1 MNPDIL
7 LFISDQHA
15 PQYQANGEMP
25 VDTPNL
31 EMLEKQ
37 GTTFDA
43 AYTPCPLCVPARMA
57 MLSGL
62 APYRTGI
69 FTNNDTLP
77 QTTPT
82 FLHAMAAAGYETVLA
97 GRMHFIGPDQ
107 RHGFTRRIAP
117 DFTSSGWA
125 RPQKTLEQDFGVH
138 TQTMGYKWCIDVVGG
153 GVSPVICYDDM
164 VMDELERYLNRPHSK
179 PQLIVV
185 GTYGPHFPYV
195 APPELFLKYLKTAHL
210 PATWQGREPWL
221 NAQQRNLQEP
231 GTSAEIV
238 LACQAAYKGLVEH
251 TDGLIG
257 RAYTAFTAFAQKRG
271 TSALFGYLS
280 DHGDTV
286 GEHGIYGKKSFF
298 EKSVRIPMMFAG
310 DGVAAGQKVKAPVSL
325 LDLGPTVCEW
335 GGADPLP
342 ETDGQSLAA
351 VLRGASADAERTV
364 WSEIVDKLP
373 QSGWTYSC
381 MARHGQE
388 KFITCHRDE
397 ANNQLFNVMTDP
409 DETSNLIKNNP
420 TKAAAFAAAAAR
432 RVDFDAAEVLQRQY
446 AAAATILAKA
456 ETAAGGDDR
465 ERYRD
470 YPSAA
475 KENPQYCVTGLNSA
489 PGKNQ
494 TYVFYGLPDTK
505 Q

>member
-1 MNPDIL
+1 MFPDIL

-15 PQYQANGEMP
+15 PQYQAGGQMP

-31 EMLEKQ
+31 AALREQ
-37 GTTFDA
+37 GTAFDA

-62 APYRTGI
+62 APHHTGI

-82 FLHAMAAAGYETVLA
+82 FLHAMAAAGYETVLV

-107 RHGFTRRIAP
+107 RHGFTRRVAP
-117 DFTSSGWA
+117 DFTNSGWA

-153 GVSPVICYDDM
+153 GASPVVCYDDM
-164 VMDELERYLNRPHSK
+164 VLDALEQYLAQPHSK

-195 APPELFLKYLKTAHL
+195 APPELFLKYLKTAQL
-210 PATWQGREPWL
+210 PAAWQGNEPWL

-231 GTSAEIV
+231 NTRAEIV

-257 RAYTAFTAFAQKRG
+257 RARAAFDAFTQSRG
-271 TSALFGYLS
+271 TPALFGYLS

-298 EKSVRIPMMFAG
+298 
-310 DGVAAGQKVKAPVSL
+310 
-325 LDLGPTVCEW
+325 
-335 GGADPLP
+335 
-342 ETDGQSLAA
+342 
-351 VLRGASADAERTV
+351 
-364 WSEIVDKLP
+364 
-373 QSGWTYSC
+373 
-381 MARHGQE
+381 
-388 KFITCHRDE
+388 
-397 ANNQLFNVMTDP
+397 
-409 DETSNLIKNNP
+409 
-420 TKAAAFAAAAAR
+420 
-432 RVDFDAAEVLQRQY
+432 
-446 AAAATILAKA
+446 
-456 ETAAGGDDR
+456 
-465 ERYRD
+465 
-470 YPSAA
+470 
-475 KENPQYCVTGLNSA
+475 
-489 PGKNQ
+489 
-494 TYVFYGLPDTK
+494 
-505 Q
+505 

>member
-1 MNPDIL
+1 MSPDIL

-15 PQYQANGEMP
+15 PQYQAGGQMP

-31 EMLEKQ
+31 AALQEQ
-37 GTTFDA
+37 GTAFDA

-62 APYRTGI
+62 SPYHTGI

-82 FLHAMAAAGYETVLA
+82 FLHAMAAAGYETVLV

-107 RHGFTRRIAP
+107 RHGFTRRVAP
-117 DFTSSGWA
+117 DFTNSGWV

-153 GVSPVICYDDM
+153 GASPVVCYDDM
-164 VMDELERYLNRPHSK
+164 VLDALEQYLAQPHSK

-195 APPELFLKYLKTAHL
+195 APPELFLKYLKTAQL
-210 PATWQGREPWL
+210 PATWQGNEPWL

-231 GTSAEIV
+231 NTRAEIV

-257 RAYTAFTAFAQKRG
+257 RARAAFDVFTQNRG
-271 TSALFGYLS
+271 TPALFGYFS

-298 EKSVRIPMMFAG
+298 EKSVRIPMVFA
-310 DGVAAGQKVKAPVSL
+310 
-325 LDLGPTVCEW
+325 
-335 GGADPLP
+335 
-342 ETDGQSLAA
+342 
-351 VLRGASADAERTV
+351 
-364 WSEIVDKLP
+364 
-373 QSGWTYSC
+373 
-381 MARHGQE
+381 
-388 KFITCHRDE
+388 
-397 ANNQLFNVMTDP
+397 
-409 DETSNLIKNNP
+409 
-420 TKAAAFAAAAAR
+420 
-432 RVDFDAAEVLQRQY
+432 
-446 AAAATILAKA
+446 
-456 ETAAGGDDR
+456 DR
-465 ERYRD
+465 K
-470 YPSAA
+470 S
-475 KENPQYCVTGLNSA
+475 V
-489 PGKNQ
+489 
-494 TYVFYGLPDTK
+494 V
-505 Q
+505 

>member
-1 MNPDIL
+1 MKPDIL

-15 PQYQANGEMP
+15 PQYQAGGSMP

-31 EMLEKQ
+31 AALRAD
-37 GTTFDA
+37 GTAFDA

-62 APYRTGI
+62 APHRTGI

-82 FLHAMAAAGYETVLA
+82 FLHAMAAAGYETVLV
-97 GRMHFIGPDQ
+97 GRMHFIGADQ
-107 RHGFTRRIAP
+107 RHGFARRIAP
-117 DFTSSGWA
+117 DFTNSGWV
-125 RPQKTLEQDFGVH
+125 RPQKTLEKDFGVH

-153 GVSPVICYDDM
+153 GASPVVCYDDM
-164 VMDELERYLNRPHSK
+164 VLDALEAYLAEPHEK

-195 APPELFLKYLKTAHL
+195 APPELFLKYLKTAK
-210 PATWQGREPWL
+210 PPETWRGDAPWL

-231 GTSAEIV
+231 DNRAEIV

-251 TDGLIG
+251 TDVLIG
-257 RAYTAFTAFAQKRG
+257 RARAAFDAFTRQRG
-271 TSALFGYLS
+271 TASLFGYLS

-298 EKSVRIPMMFAG
+298 EKSARIPLAFAG
-310 DGVAAGQKVKAPVSL
+310 DGVAAGRCVTAPVSL
-325 LDLGPTVCEW
+325 LDLGPTVCGW

-342 ETDGQSLAA
+342 ETDGVDLSA
-351 VLRGASADAERTV
+351 VLRGAPADADRTV

-373 QSGWTYSC
+373 AGGWTYSC
-381 MARHGQE
+381 MARQGNY

-397 ANNQLFNVMTDP
+397 IHDQMFDVTA
-409 DETSNLIKNNP
+409 DEAETVNLADTCP
-420 TKAAAFAAAAAR
+420 ERVRAFAAAAAR
-432 RVDFDAAEVLQRQY
+432 RVDFTAAEALQQRH
-446 AAAATILAKA
+446 AAAAAVLAKA
-456 ETAAGGDDR
+456 ETANGGDDR
-465 ERYRD
+465 ERFRD
-470 YPSAA
+470 YPAAA
-475 KENPQYCVTGLNSA
+475 KEPPQYCVTGLNSA
-489 PGKNQ
+489 PGKAQ
-494 TYVFYGLPDTK
+494 THVFYGLPTVN
-505 Q
+505 